1 MTTALA
7 AASLITAALAEDTED
22 LLDGLAT
29 GTGEYTTV
37 AYNFGSLTGITAD
50 SVVSWLQNASTGYI
64 HPTGMN
70 GGTTYPVTP
79 KLSEADGVYTLSF
92 YNRAAHQGSVVGFAS
107 TIDASLDTV
116 SSLTF
121 TYTFTSSCQTGVFG
135 EIALVYETAD
145 GWQIST
151 GGFETAVGDTVT
163 VTVTDALVSSTV
175 YAVVATTNEAN
186 AGGTTTAG
194 TISLTAAVVPEPASA
209 ALSLL
214 ALAGFAARRR
224 RK

>member
-7 AASLITAALAEDTED
+7 AASLITAASAEDTED
-22 LLDGLAT
+22 LLDDLAT
-29 GTGEYTTV
+29 GTGQYTT
-37 AYNFGSLTGITAD
+37 ASYNFGSLTGITA
-50 SVVSWLQNASTGYI
+50 SNVVSWLQSEATGYI
-64 HPTGMN
+64 HPTAMN
-70 GGTTYPVTP
+70 GGAGRPQP
-79 KLSEADGVYTLSF
+79 LLSKADGVYTLSF
-92 YNRAAHQGSVVGFAS
+92 YNRGAYAGSVIGFAS

-121 TYTFTSSCQTGVFG
+121 TYTFTSDCTEDVSG

-145 GWQIST
+145 GWQISASSFT
-151 GGFETAVGDTVT
+151 TAVGDTVT

-175 YAVVATTNEAN
+175 YAVVATEDGDN
-186 AGGTTTAG
+186 ARGTTTAG
-194 TISLTAAVVPEPASA
+194 TISLTASVVPEPASA

-214 ALAGFAARRR
+214 ALAGLAARRR